1 MSQENTRKP
10 KEKSTAVFDLIKSL
24 TGSEKR
30 YFKIFAQRHVIGS
43 ENNYLRLFDAIEA
56 QDIYDE
62 DDLLEK
68 FRKEK
73 FAKQLHRIKN
83 YLYDLVMKSLCEFH
97 KAKSISSEVRQ
108 KLEMIEILYAKG
120 LISHAHKLLQTT
132 FELADVYEQYQYV
145 PELRDLERKILN
157 SQFYAGKSEA
167 DLEKMHAAY
176 RESLDVLTEINN
188 NWLRAMRLMLFLN
201 AQGPARSK
209 EELRTIESAFEENKP
224 ELCNVKSFEACNYYY
239 FNYGM
244 YYRLAGNEAKAY
256 EYALKHL
263 RWYEEHSFFIRE
275 RLRSYLSLL
284 YNFLGISLSLNRLDG
299 VFGEVMQKL
308 EQLPVEYA
316 GSPQNNNFLQQ
327 MHFNAINTIKLSYII
342 ATGKIEEGLLLIPR
356 IAEEMKNLQEK
367 TEPIIEY
374 NFYFSFAR
382 IYFTAGNFPKA
393 NENLNRIIN
402 SGKVQRTDIY
412 CFSKIMSLLIHYE
425 MGKMDLLEYSVVSTY
440 RYLLKRNRLYKVE
453 NHILDFI
460 RKKAPHMDS
469 EKKKLDAFSELKD
482 QLICTTK
489 DDAFE
494 KRALEYFD
502 LISWLESK
510 ISGRRFQDIIAEKIR
525 QPEYRPNILNDF
537 VNV

>member
-1 MSQENTRKP
+1 MEEKKRKP

-30 YFKIFAQRHVIGS
+30 YFKIFAQRHVIGE
-43 ENNYLRLFDAIEA
+43 ENNYLKLFDAIEGQEA
-56 QDIYDE
+56 YDE
-62 DDLLEK
+62 DILLAR

-83 YLYDLVMKSLCEFH
+83 YLYDLIMKSLCEFH

-120 LISHAHKLLQTT
+120 LITHAQKLLESTK
-132 FELADVYEQYQYV
+132 ELADVYEQYQYI
-145 PELRDLERKILN
+145 PELREMERKVLN
-157 SQFYAGKSEA
+157 SQFYAGKTEA

-176 RESLDVLTEINN
+176 KESLDVLDEINN

-201 AQGPARSK
+201 AQGPARNK
-209 EELRTIESAFEENKP
+209 EELAAIEKAFEENKP
-224 ELCNVKSFEACNYYY
+224 EICNVKSFEACNYYY

-244 YYRLAGNEAKAY
+244 YYRLSGDEERSY

-284 YNFLGISLSLNRLDG
+284 YNFLGISLSLNRFDETFNNVLA
-299 VFGEVMQKL
+299 KL
-308 EQLPVEYA
+308 ERLPEEYA
-316 GSPQNNNFLQQ
+316 GSPQNNNFLQL
-327 MHFNAINTIKLSYII
+327 MHFNAVNTIKLSYII
-342 ATGKIEEGLLLIPR
+342 ATGQFEQGLELIPR
-356 IAEEMKNLQEK
+356 IQEGMKDLNEK
-367 TEPIIEY
+367 IEPIIEY

-393 NENLNRIIN
+393 NENLNKIIN
-402 SGKVQRTDIY
+402 SGKVQRTDVY
-412 CFSKIMSLLIHYE
+412 CFSKIMSLLVHYE
-425 MGKMDLLEYSVVSTY
+425 MGKLDLLEYSVVSTY

-453 NHILDFI
+453 NLILDFI
-460 RKKAPHMDS
+460 RKKAPQIDS
-469 EKKKLDAFSELKD
+469 EKKRLDAFRELKENLVSATD
-482 QLICTTK
+482 R
-489 DDAFE
+489 DAFE

-510 ISGRRFQDIIAEKIR
+510 ISGRKFSDIAAEKIR
-525 QPEYRPNILNDF
+525 RPDYKPGILNDF